1 MADMTK
7 INELIHHGLLDEA
20 IAECIGGVKS
30 NPTDVSR
37 RVCLYELSAF
47 SGDWKRCVNQV
58 ETIVQLG
65 GDALHWAGHMANLN
79 SEKHRDAFWKSS
91 TALHP
96 PIVGGDEYAH
106 EIAESLANSK
116 QSDAALVA
124 HAENYGGLDFG
135 PCLINGAEYA
145 SLTFVDSRLTG
156 FLEASEQGEYVWIYA
171 GGVKSIE
178 LAEPM
183 GDLTRL
189 LWIPAK
195 IVLADGS
202 VRVCALSG
210 LYPDTSSSSNNK
222 VKLGKDNEWSERV
235 DDLNIGR
242 GPVLL
247 AADDTIIPLID
258 TSTLTFPENPESA
271 TTIE

>member
-1 MADMTK
+1 MADMGK

-30 NPTDVSR
+30 NPTDVSH
-37 RVCLYELSAF
+37 RVYLYELSAF
-47 SGDWKRCVNQV
+47 CGDWKRCVNQV

-91 TALHP
+91 TALPP
-96 PIVGGDEYAH
+96 PIVGGDDYAY
-106 EIAESLANSK
+106 EIAESVALSK
-116 QSDAALVA
+116 QSNSALAA
-124 HAENYGGLDFG
+124 HAENFGGLDFG
-135 PCLINGAEYA
+135 PCIINGVEYA
-145 SLTFVDSRLTG
+145 SLAFVDSRLSG

-195 IVLADGS
+195 ITLADGS
-202 VRVCALSG
+202 IRVCALSG
-210 LYPDTSSSSNNK
+210 LYPDTYNSANNE
-222 VKLGKDNEWSERV
+222 VKLGKDNEWSEGIE
-235 DDLNIGR
+235 DLNIGR
-242 GPVLL
+242 GPVLF

-258 TSTLTFPENPESA
+258 TITLTFPENQESA
-271 TTIE
+271 ITIE

>member
-1 MADMTK
+1 MADMGN
-7 INELIHHGLLDEA
+7 INQLIQHGLLDEA
-20 IAECIGGVKS
+20 IKECIGGVKS
-30 NPTDVSR
+30 NPTDVSH

-47 SGDWKRCVNQV
+47 CGDWKRCVNQV

-79 SEKHRDAFWKSS
+79 SEKNRDAFWKSP
-91 TALHP
+91 TAFAP
-96 PIVGGDEYAH
+96 PIVGADDYAY
-106 EIAESLANSK
+106 EIAESLAQSK
-116 QSDAALVA
+116 QSAVALA
-124 HAENYGGLDFG
+124 SHAENFGGLDFG
-135 PCLINGAEYA
+135 PCTINGVEYA
-145 SLTFVDSRLTG
+145 SLTFVDSRLSG

-171 GGVKSIE
+171 GGIKSIE

-195 IVLADGS
+195 IILADGS
-202 VRVCALSG
+202 VRVCSLSG
-210 LYPDTSSSSNNK
+210 LYPETYLSPNNM
-222 VKLGKDNEWSERV
+222 VKLGKDNEWSEAAEEI
-235 DDLNIGR
+235 NIGR

-247 AADDTIIPLID
+247 AADDKIIPLID
-258 TSTLTFPENPESA
+258 TSTLAFPENPESA